1 MPEHEGH
8 FVEEFNNNFAVDLN
22 AELANL
28 WDLVNRAEETVAPQ
42 YLNLLNCNSVSTIFR
57 TINTGVP
64 IDANGNFDITQI
76 VTPTL
81 TIEFTQPGPPL
92 ILNFNIWPEFTNE
105 DQQAKIQ
112 IIEKGVTFWGYSVDG
127 LDVDSADYWQQ
138 VVYAQERAAIQLEN
152 DLIETMRKGKQ
163 GTQAVHS
170 FIPKVGIFLSVP
182 QNTESALVTPGGEV
196 PEGPGGGDFP
206 DEEAMKEA
214 MAQ

>member
-8 FVEEFNNNFAVDLN
+8 FDELIGNNFAADLN
-22 AELANL
+22 AEVANL
-28 WDLVNRAEETVAPQ
+28 WDLVNRGEETVTPQ

-64 IDANGNFDITQI
+64 VDVKGTVDITQL

-81 TIEFTQPGPPL
+81 TIEFSQPGPPL

-112 IIEKGVTFWGYSVDG
+112 IIEKGVIFWGYSVYG
-127 LDVDSADYWQQ
+127 LNIDSAEYWQQ
-138 VVYAQERAAIQLEN
+138 VAFAQNKAAVHLEN
-152 DLIETMRKGKQ
+152 GLIEAMRKGRQ

-170 FIPKVGIFLSVP
+170 FVPKVGIFLSAP

-206 DEEAMKEA
+206 EEEFMKEA
-214 MAQ
+214 IA